1 MGGGLGGWVKKVEEL
16 RSTNWWLQNSHGD
29 VKYSIGDIVD
39 NILTTMYGYQM
50 GPRFIGV
57 ITS

>member
-1 MGGGLGGWVKKVEEL
+1 MRGWVKKVEEL